1 MCLLKQKYKCVL
13 PFLKVEVK
21 LYLALVDKTLLKKW
35 GYIRIIIQKRRI
47 NLNSKDIIETYFA
60 YFKWGRET
68 K

>member
-1 MCLLKQKYKCVL
+1 MGVS
-13 PFLKVEVK
+13 FSE
-21 LYLALVDKTLLKKW
+21 DRGKTILSIGWEDAFKKG

-47 NLNSKDIIETYFA
+47 NLNSRDIIETYFA